1 MELDDIGPYELLHT
15 LGSGGMGTVYL
26 ARHRESGEQVALKV
40 LAAEMSRDK
49 AFRERFRREI
59 AALEMLRN
67 KHVVQLLDSSGD
79 DDERLY
85 YAMDYVEGEN
95 LADRLKRVRRIPW
108 KEVIDIS
115 VQICVALKA
124 AHDAGV
130 VHRDVKPSN
139 LMITKDG
146 LVKLTDFGVARL
158 FAARQITLPD
168 TIIGTAEYMSPEQAC
183 GQQADKR
190 SDLYSLGAVI
200 YAMLTGRPPFVAK
213 ATAAVIR
220 MHQTHQFDVPSRYV
234 ELPSWLEEIVCKL
247 LEKSPEDRYPNA
259 FVVSRQLQTVIPK
272 VELSQSD
279 DTVVSQSRVGSN
291 DATLAGDDVSELE
304 PTVAGTSA
312 GGDVSYIGGPG
323 EATLVRDL
331 VRMEVEKTHG
341 KSVIG
346 KAFNNVWVLLLCLA
360 GLIYAVV
367 YGIQNTNTDETTE
380 STSATW
386 QSEVRRT
393 IDRANHLHT
402 IGQTEI
408 ALAELEA
415 ISKLLPEKGSA
426 ILRSRLRSRIDHLG
440 QQLESKRKLLQSRL
454 DEADVLA
461 ADDDEAAARE
471 IWEQI
476 VVRYTSEPDVAALVK
491 VARTQLESDRNQE

>member
-1 MELDDIGPYELLHT
+1 MELEDIGPYEVLQT

-40 LAAEMSRDK
+40 LAPEMSRDK
-49 AFRERFRREI
+49 GFRERFRREI

-67 KHVVQLLDSSGD
+67 KHVVQLLDSSN
-79 DDERLY
+79 DDEPLLY
-85 YAMDYVEGEN
+85 YAMEYVEGEN

-108 KEVIDIS
+108 QEVIEIS
-115 VQICVALKA
+115 VQICAALKA

-130 VHRDVKPSN
+130 VHRDLKPSN

-168 TIIGTAEYMSPEQAC
+168 TVIGTAEFMSPEQAG

-213 ATAAVIR
+213 AIAAVIR

-247 LEKSPEDRYPNA
+247 LEKSPEDRFPNA

-272 VELSQSD
+272 VQLSQSD
-279 DTVVSQSRVGSN
+279 DTFIARSEVGAS
-291 DATLAGDDVSELE
+291 DATMASDDALNLE
-304 PTVAGTSA
+304 PTVAGTSVE
-312 GGDVSYIGGPG
+312 GGDLDYIAGPG
-323 EATLVRDL
+323 EATLMRDL
-331 VRMEVEKTHG
+331 VRMEVEKTHAKTVVG
-341 KSVIG
+341 KL
-346 KAFNNVWVLLLCLA
+346 FNNTWVLLICLA

-367 YGIQNTNTDETTE
+367 YAVQNTRSDDADE
-380 STSATW
+380 STTATW

-402 IGQTEI
+402 IGQTET
-408 ALAELEA
+408 ALAELDA
-415 ISKLLPEKGSA
+415 ISKLLPEDGAA
-426 ILRSRLRSRIDHLG
+426 ILRSRLRARAEHLNE
-440 QQLESKRKLLQSRL
+440 QLESKRELIQSRL
-454 DEADVLA
+454 DEAKSLA
-461 ADDDEAAARE
+461 GEDGAAARE

-476 VVRYTSEPDVAALVK
+476 VLRYTSEPDVAALVK